1 MYANI
6 YPMKRTTV
14 YLEEETDLEFGR
26 LARQQDRPKAE
37 LIREA
42 LKAYISRAQT
52 PRKLP
57 RSVGIVSVGMVNSGG
72 NDFAERAEELYGELL
87 EAEHEEIMRDWKE
100 RKQRDSSG

>member
-1 MYANI
+1 
-6 YPMKRTTV
+6 MKRTTV

-42 LKAYISRAQT
+42 LKAYISREQK

-57 RSVGIVSVGMVNSGG
+57 RSIGMGRSGMP
-72 NDFAERAEELYGELL
+72 DLAERDEELLGEIY
-87 EAEHEEIMRDWKE
+87 EERYARIMADWKD
-100 RKQRDSSG
+100 RKKEPQS